1 MKSLLERVVRY
12 YFKRY
17 HSDKMADIFLPST
30 GEGLITPNIKLGWF
44 KFGDIVVNHTG
55 DSYMY
60 LGGCE
65 YLKVSR

>member
-1 MKSLLERVVRY
+1 MKRLLEKVVRY

-17 HSDKMADIFLPST
+17 HSNRMADIFLPSF
-30 GEGLITPNIKLGWF
+30 GEGLRNGSCRWSE
-44 KFGDIVVNHTG
+44 FGDIVVNHTG

>member
-1 MKSLLERVVRY
+1 MKRLLERLVRY
-12 YFKRY
+12 YFRRY
-17 HSDKMADIFLPST
+17 HSDRMADIFLPSI
-30 GEGLITPNIKLGWF
+30 GEGLRNSSCRIF
-44 KFGDIVVNHTG
+44 EFGDIVVNHTG